1 MEVERRIKEE
11 EVNEDEGEAT
21 LNQTGFL
28 LARLKEL
35 REWQREQEEKLLTEQ
50 KEQMDKLKTNNGG
63 GDGMEQAVVEG
74 EEQQLA
80 YIKK

>member
-80 YIKK
+80 FIKK